1 MKEVNVEELSSPE
14 INLGEI
20 KQKAVK
26 GVVALTGRTF
36 FLQIISFFGFFLLTV
51 FLNQAQIGLFF
62 AVSELIGILGYFSD
76 IGLAAALIQKK
87 EKPELKE
94 IRSTFTI
101 QQFIVLSLVA
111 LVFIFTPFLRNF
123 YNISNEGV
131 WLLWALAFGFFL
143 ASLKTIPSV
152 LLERDLK
159 FEFLVLVEIAETLIF
174 YLIAVVLARRGFG
187 VLSYAWAVFARGI
200 LGVFLIYIICPW
212 KIGFSFDFASLKRL
226 LSFGIPYQGNTFLA
240 VIKDRVMNVFLWKII
255 GAEGVGILGWAQ
267 KWAQAPLRFFMDPV
281 MKVTFPAYSRMQTDK
296 EALNKAIEKTLFFV
310 SFLTFPMLAGAV
322 VLIKPLIFL
331 IPKYQKWEVAILA
344 FSLYAFNSAW
354 GAVTTPLTNALS
366 AVGKIKTV
374 FKLMVMWTVL
384 TWIFYPLMAFK
395 FGYNGVAAASA
406 LVATSSIVAIII
418 AKRTFGFN
426 FWLSIKQALI
436 ASLLMGGVL
445 FLFIPLFSKS
455 ILHLIILIFLGGS
468 FYLGLVYF
476 LTKGEVIND
485 VKLLWRQF
493 RTGRS

>member
-1 MKEVNVEELSSPE
+1 MEEVNVEKLNSPQ
-14 INLGEI
+14 IDLGEI

-36 FLQIISFFGFFLLTV
+36 FLQFISFFGFFLLTV

-87 EKPELKE
+87 EKLKLKE

-101 QQFIVLSLVA
+101 QQLLVLFLVF
-111 LVFIFTPFLRNF
+111 LVFIFTPFLKNF
-123 YNISNEGV
+123 YHISSEGV
-131 WLLWALAFGFFL
+131 WLLWALAFSFFL

-159 FEFLVLVEIAETLIF
+159 FEFLVLVEIVETLVF
-174 YLIAVVLARRGFG
+174 YIIAVVLAWKGFG

-200 LGVFLIYIICPW
+200 VGVFLIYIICPW
-212 KIGFSFDFASLKRL
+212 KIGFSFDFTSLKKL

-240 VIKDRVMNVFLWKII
+240 VIKDRLMNVFLWKII

-281 MKVTFPAYSRMQTDK
+281 MKVTFPAYSRLQEYK
-296 EALNKAIEKTLFFV
+296 ESLRAAIEKTLFFV
-310 SFLTFPMLAGAV
+310 SFLTFPMLIGAV
-322 VLIKPLIFL
+322 CLIRPLIFL

-354 GAVTTPLTNALS
+354 GAITTPLTNALS
-366 AVGKIKTV
+366 AVGKIKIV
-374 FKLMVMWTVL
+374 FKLMIMWTVL
-384 TWIFYPLMAFK
+384 TWIFYPLFAFK

-406 LVATSSIVAIII
+406 LVSISSIVAILI
-418 AKRTFGFN
+418 AQKTFGFG
-426 FWLSIKQALI
+426 FWSSIVKPFW
-436 ASLLMGGVL
+436 ASLLMGG
-445 FLFIPLFSKS
+445 FLFFTSPLVAKNIFGLIVL
-455 ILHLIILIFLGGS
+455 ILLGGG
-468 FYLGLVYF
+468 FYLGLIYLFTRGKVVD
-476 LTKGEVIND
+476 EAR
-485 VKLLWRQF
+485 LLWRQF
-493 RTGRS
+493 RTSRS